1 MRWENTLLLKVS
13 PSVWCP
19 AFEALFSWMSRG
31 SSLTPRSQFL
41 FWCSSLYPHLGL
53 FLTLIDLLLTVYKME
68 RSNDDLS
75 DLPSLR
81 FVVPRNTKYPVTQT
95 QWIFPAVDFGTSFW
109 ENRCVWSLIWV
120 FAMRVRNCC
129 GQLYLPYT
137 LAMALGGTWVCS
149 AYGFL

>member
-13 PSVWCP
+13 PSASCP
-19 AFEALFSWMSRG
+19 VFEALCSWMSRG
-31 SSLTPRSQFL
+31 SSLTLRSQFL
-41 FWCSSLYPHLGL
+41 FWCWSLCPHLSL
-53 FLTLIDLLLTVYKME
+53 FLTLIDLLLAVYKME

-81 FVVPRNTKYPVTQT
+81 FVVPRNTKYPVMQT

-109 ENRCVWSLIWV
+109 ENRRVEPNLGFCV
-120 FAMRVRNCC
+120 RVRNCC

-149 AYGFL
+149 AYSFL